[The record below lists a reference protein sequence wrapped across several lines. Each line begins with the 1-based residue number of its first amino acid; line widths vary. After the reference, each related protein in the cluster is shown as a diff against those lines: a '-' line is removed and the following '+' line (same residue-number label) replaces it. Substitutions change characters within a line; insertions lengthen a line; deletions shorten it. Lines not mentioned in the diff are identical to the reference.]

1 MRVVGFNFNKMY
13 AERSSS
19 SYEKLSVKTNID
31 ISEIKGVKQDLF
43 KTEEDFIGVK
53 FSFNLEYDPNIAK
66 IELTGDIVFSMD
78 SKTAEEVLKQ
88 WKTKNI
94 PEDFR
99 IFLYNF
105 ILKKSNVKAFQFEE
119 ELNLPLHIPLPSVRK
134 EEPKKKE

>member
-1 MRVVGFNFNKMY
+1 MRVVGFNFNKINV
-13 AERSSS
+13 ERFEG

-31 ISEIKGVKQDLF
+31 IAEIKNVKQDLF
-43 KTEEDFIGVK
+43 KTDEEFIGVK
-53 FSFNLEYDPNIAK
+53 FSFNLDYEPKIAK
-66 IELTGDIVFSMD
+66 IELSGEIVFSMD
-78 SKTAEEVLKQ
+78 SKLAGDVIKQ

-99 IFLYNF
+99 VFLYNF

-134 EEPKKKE
+134 EEKKKE